1 MKIGELAQ
9 ATQTPTATI
18 RFYEREGLMPAA
30 ARSAANYRRYGPA
43 HVQRLAL
50 IRRCRG
56 LDMSLDEVRT
66 LLALWD
72 EPDAPCDDVN
82 RVLDEHLA
90 HVLARLRELRALQK
104 ELLTLRQRC
113 QQPQTAGACGI
124 LHGLAAEG
132 AEAPAGAAGAPGPTP
147 HPRHLAGSH
156 RGG

>member
-9 ATQTPTATI
+9 ATLTPAATI

-30 ARSAANYRRYGPA
+30 ARSAANYRHYGPA

-56 LDMSLDEVRT
+56 LDMSLDEVRA

-72 EPDAPCDDVN
+72 EPGAPCDDVN

-90 HVLARLRELRALQK
+90 HVQARLKELRALQQ
-104 ELLTLRQRC
+104 ELRALRQRC

-124 LHGLAAEG
+124 LRGLAAEG
-132 AEAPAGAAGAPGPTP
+132 AEAPAGAPS
-147 HPRHLAGSH
+147 PRHLAGSH
-156 RGG
+156 RGA

>member
-9 ATQTPTATI
+9 ATQTPAATI
-18 RFYEREGLMPAA
+18 RFYEREGLMPTA

-56 LDMSLDEVRT
+56 LDMSLDEVRA

-72 EPDAPCDDVN
+72 EPAAPCDDVN
-82 RVLDEHLA
+82 RLLDAHLA
-90 HVLARLRELRALQK
+90 HVQARLRELRALQR
-104 ELLTLRQRC
+104 ELQALRQRC
-113 QQPQTAGACGI
+113 QQAQTAGACGI
-124 LHGLAAEG
+124 LRGLAG
-132 AEAPAGAAGAPGPTP
+132 DAPADAPGLPGQP
-147 HPRHLAGSH
+147 LAHRHRVGSH